1 MHKPGNDK
9 QANSDNPN
17 QSGKEAGS
25 IDRSCTGQC
34 IPDKGFSQGT
44 NARKE
49 KKWKEADLWCITTAS
64 NEVYCLKEG

>member
-1 MHKPGNDK
+1 IS
-9 QANSDNPN
+9 ALNPN

-44 NARKE
+44 NREK
-49 KKWKEADLWCITTAS
+49 KKWKGADLWCITTAS
-64 NEVYCLKEG
+64 KEHYYLFSASTYI